1 MNRKMVG
8 LTAGAALLGWMPGA
22 LLAAAP
28 ASRDGMREPA
38 AQKRAGELLAD
49 ARGALAR
56 GVPGTAVQQ
65 AEAAVALSLR
75 DAQARAVLGRAYL
88 AAGRFEAAETALG
101 DALAIDPSLGRA
113 AVGRALAQIALGRS
127 EAAQLSLAAAEE
139 SGADADIGL
148 AFALLG
154 RTDEAIEKL
163 LAAAREPGA
172 DARTRQNLALAYALA
187 GRWNDA
193 VTVAAQDVP
202 AELIADRLRRWAMVA
217 QMKNDPA
224 MQVGALLGVL
234 PVKDAGLPAQLALV
248 GPVQPERVAEP
259 VMLAEASPFELSP
272 VIPTI
277 VPAIQIDDAA
287 VVTQTNFSAPPI
299 EKLSTLPAVALVPVA
314 DAVAPAPA
322 RASDD
327 MVKVEAWAG
336 PPRMRSR
343 QKARIVEIKAPK
355 PAVRPVQ
362 VRSLRFERR
371 ATAPRPMQLVSRT
384 MLKPLPGASAGGWS
398 VQLGAYSSATRTEL
412 AWSRLHARVTFLKDH
427 IPTGSKTRRGKALF
441 HRLSVGGLSS
451 RADAIRLCLKVR
463 EAGGACFVRR
473 TSGDQPLTWAMRPK
487 VDQAA

>member
-8 LTAGAALLGWMPGA
+8 LTAGAALLGLMPGA

-28 ASRDGMREPA
+28 GSRDGTREPT

-49 ARGALAR
+49 AREALAR

-113 AVGRALAQIALGRS
+113 AVGRALAQIALGQS

-148 AFALLG
+148 ALALLG
-154 RTDEAIEKL
+154 RTDEAIQKL
-163 LAAAREPGA
+163 LAAAREPGV

-202 AELIADRLRRWAMVA
+202 AELMADRLRRWAMVA
-217 QMKNDPA
+217 QMKNDPS

-234 PVKDAGLPAQLALV
+234 PVKDDGLPAQLALV
-248 GPVQPERVAEP
+248 DPIQPERPAEP
-259 VMLAEASPFELSP
+259 VTLAEASPFELSP
-272 VIPTI
+272 VIPAI
-277 VPAIQIDDAA
+277 APAIQIDGAA
-287 VVTQTNFSAPPI
+287 VVTQTNFAAPPI
-299 EKLSTLPAVALVPVA
+299 EKLSRPAVALVPVA
-314 DAVAPAPA
+314 DAVAPTAA

-327 MVKVEAWAG
+327 MAKAEAWAG

-343 QKARIVEIKAPK
+343 QKPRIVEIKAPT
-355 PAVRPVQ
+355 PAPRPVLA
-362 VRSLRFERR
+362 RSLRFERR
-371 ATAPRPMQLVSRT
+371 AAGPRPVQLVSRT
-384 MLKPLPGASAGGWS
+384 TLKPLPAASAGGWS
-398 VQLGAYSSATRTEL
+398 VQLGAYSSAARTEV
-412 AWSRLHARVTFLKDH
+412 AWARLHARVTFLKDQ
-427 IPTGSKTRRGKALF
+427 IPTGSKARRGKALF

-487 VDQAA
+487 LDQAA